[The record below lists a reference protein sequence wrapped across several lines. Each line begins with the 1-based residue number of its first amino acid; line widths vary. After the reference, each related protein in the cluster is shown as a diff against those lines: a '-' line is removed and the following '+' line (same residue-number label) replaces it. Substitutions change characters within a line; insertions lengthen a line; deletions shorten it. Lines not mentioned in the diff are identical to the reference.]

1 MTATVRLNPTDEMLH
16 RAADTLGSSRIVQV
30 LWTFRDPV
38 PVTALNAAWDGL
50 DQGWLSRRAR
60 SSTVP
65 GGRRSW
71 VPARNQEA
79 LATTSTPLTDATLTD
94 WIDIQVKAPLPPG
107 SSALWRL
114 AAAPYGEGTLVS
126 LTVPHFRCDGLGIFR
141 AIGSGGDGTHR
152 PSAGPGPLDDLVD
165 LARQTLHGGLAAA
178 RWLPATLADP
188 DRLARIRTAL
198 RPPAPARPE
207 LPAAP
212 RFFTSAI
219 FETDAA
225 RWEQQ
230 ADAFGGT
237 TNSLF
242 VEIAANLVRA
252 AGEGDP
258 SEPFD
263 VGIPV
268 SLRRSGQDA
277 RANALVVMP
286 LTVPGGPAR
295 HRSLRR
301 TRQATKELL
310 RATGEHS
317 GTLVPEPL
325 WHLLPERHAHRLKNP
340 GAQQTTVVASNFGRT
355 PEAIARFT
363 GQEAAGIAV
372 RTMNVPG
379 VLPDRAR
386 LRASL
391 CLLRTGDRLTVTVTG
406 IPDRFGDATSL
417 RRLVGGELESWGLT
431 VQRWWGDPTSPPV
444 KES

>member
-1 MTATVRLNPTDEMLH
+1 MTSAVRLNPTDEMLH

-38 PVTALNAAWDGL
+38 PAAALHAAWHRL
-50 DQGWLSRRAR
+50 DRGWLSRRVR
-60 SSTVP
+60 NSPVP
-65 GGRRSW
+65 GARRSW
-71 VPARNQEA
+71 VPARNEEA
-79 LATTSTPLTDATLTD
+79 LATTPTPLTDATLTD
-94 WIDIQVKAPLPPG
+94 WMDTQVKAPLPPG
-107 SSALWRL
+107 GPALWRL
-114 AAAPYGEGTLVS
+114 AAAPYAGGTVVS

-141 AIGSGGDGTHR
+141 AIGSGGDDTR
-152 PSAGPGPLDDLVD
+152 PPAAGPGLLDDLAD

-188 DRLARIRTAL
+188 DRLGRIRTAL
-198 RPPAPARPE
+198 RPPAPAGPE
-207 LPAAP
+207 PPAAP

-225 RWEQQ
+225 RWERR
-230 ADAFGGT
+230 ADAYGGT
-237 TNSLF
+237 VNSLF
-242 VEIAANLVRA
+242 VEIAANLVRT
-252 AGEGDP
+252 AGAGGA
-258 SEPFD
+258 SAPFD

-268 SLRRSGQDA
+268 SLRRSERDA

-295 HRSLRR
+295 HHGLRE
-301 TRQATKELL
+301 TRQATKDLL

-363 GQEAAGIAV
+363 GQEAAGVAV

-417 RRLVGGELESWGLT
+417 RRLVDEELESWGLT
-431 VQRWWGDPTSPPV
+431 AQRWWGLPTPHPV

>member
-38 PVTALNAAWDGL
+38 SVAALQAAWDGL

-60 SSTVP
+60 SSPVP
-65 GGRRSW
+65 GARRSW
-71 VPARNQEA
+71 VPARNEEA
-79 LATTSTPLTDATLTD
+79 LGITVTSLTDATLSD
-94 WIDIQVKAPLPPG
+94 WIDTQVKAPLLPG

-141 AIGSGGDGTHR
+141 AIGSGGDDTHR
-152 PSAGPGPLDDLVD
+152 PAAGPGLLDDLAD
-165 LARQTLHGGLAAA
+165 LAQQTLRGGLAAA
-178 RWLPATLADP
+178 RWLPATLTNP
-188 DRLARIRTAL
+188 ERLDRIRTAM
-198 RPPAPARPE
+198 RPPASPEPPAQ
-207 LPAAP
+207 P

-225 RWEQQ
+225 RWDQQ
-230 ADAFGGT
+230 ADVFGGT

-242 VEIAANLVRA
+242 VEIAANLVRT
-252 AGEGDP
+252 AGAGDP

-268 SLRRSGQDA
+268 SLRRSDQDA

-286 LTVPGGPAR
+286 LTVPGGHAR
-295 HRSLRR
+295 HQSLRQ

-310 RATGEHS
+310 RTTDEHS

-325 WHLLPERHAHRLKNP
+325 WHLLPECHAHRLKNP

-417 RRLVGGELESWGLT
+417 RRLVGEELESWGLT
-431 VQRWWGDPTSPPV
+431 VRRWWGEPTSHLR